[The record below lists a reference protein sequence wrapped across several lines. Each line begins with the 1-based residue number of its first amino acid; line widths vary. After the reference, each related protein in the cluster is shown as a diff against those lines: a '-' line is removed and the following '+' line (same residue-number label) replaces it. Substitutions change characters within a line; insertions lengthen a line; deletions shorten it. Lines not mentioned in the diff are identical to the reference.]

1 MKGRGSIKSLRKR
14 IMRFTAAFLT
24 VAMLLPGNGLSLS
37 AQAAVRPVQK
47 EASYSGGLCPHHPEH
62 TDDCGYEKERA
73 AKPCRHKHT
82 EACYRLVKNCI
93 HEHGEECYVESSLPG
108 TASFSEATE
117 RELDCAH
124 RCSEESG
131 CVTKQLSCQHEH
143 DGECGYR
150 EGTEGHTCTYFCE
163 ICAGEQKQPLKEL
176 ETEATASIASI
187 KTESINYDDESA
199 GPLVNEVW
207 EDKPAQISFSF
218 DLKAAENEI
227 FEVGDTVAVE
237 TNIGALFSPQEGWD
251 KYPEQDV
258 RDEDGDLIAT
268 VRIDHNG

>member
-131 CVTKQLSCQHEH
+131 CVTK
-143 DGECGYR
+143 
-150 EGTEGHTCTYFCE
+150 
-163 ICAGEQKQPLKEL
+163 
-176 ETEATASIASI
+176 
-187 KTESINYDDESA
+187 
-199 GPLVNEVW
+199 
-207 EDKPAQISFSF
+207 
-218 DLKAAENEI
+218 
-227 FEVGDTVAVE
+227 
-237 TNIGALFSPQEGWD
+237 
-251 KYPEQDV
+251 
-258 RDEDGDLIAT
+258 
-268 VRIDHNG
+268 